1 VFSITRDKSFQ
12 ISLCLAL
19 AVHALVLFQ
28 SKPNPLIIQSEIS
41 LHNMDSKLK
50 LNLEK
55 RVVKKPVTKKKIVKK
70 AKKAVAKKEPIIEQE
85 VVKAQSAIMKTKINK
100 ASMHAP
106 KPRYPRMAIK
116 RGIEGS
122 VVVKILID
130 EKGLPYDVS
139 VLKSSGHKL
148 LDEAAKKT
156 AMQWKFSPALVD
168 GKPVKSQN
176 HQPFVF
182 SLQNI

>member
-1 VFSITRDKSFQ
+1 MGLVFA
-12 ISLCLAL
+12 LAL
-19 AVHALVLFQ
+19 HAIVLFQ
-28 SKPNPLIIQSEIS
+28 TKSSPITIQSEIS
-41 LHNMDSKLK
+41 VSNVEARLK
-50 LNLEK
+50 LNMEK
-55 RVVKKPVTKKKIVKK
+55 RVVKKPTPKKKL
-70 AKKAVAKKEPIIEQE
+70 AKKPKQVVAKKEVVIEQE
-85 VVKAQSAIMKTKINK
+85 VSKPQAAIMKTRMNK
-100 ASMHAP
+100 LSKHAP

-130 EKGLPYDVS
+130 ESGLPYSVS
-139 VLKSSGHKL
+139 VLKSSGFKV
-148 LDEAAKKT
+148 LDDAAKAT
-156 AMQWKFSPALVD
+156 AMRWKFSPALVD

>member
-1 VFSITRDKSFQ
+1 MFNIARDKSFQ

-19 AVHALVLFQ
+19 AVHALVLF
-28 SKPNPLIIQSEIS
+28 SAKSSPLTILSEVS
-41 LHNMDSKLK
+41 MANSPSKLQ
-50 LNLEK
+50 LNMQK
-55 RVVKKPVTKKKIVKK
+55 RAVKKPIQKKKLVKK
-70 AKKAVAKKEPIIEQE
+70 SKKLVAKKEVVIEQE
-85 VVKAQSAIMKTKINK
+85 VSKPQAAIMKTNFNK
-100 ASMHAP
+100 TSMHAP

-122 VVVKILID
+122 VVVKILIN
-130 EKGLPYDVS
+130 EQGLPYDVS
-139 VLKSSGHKL
+139 ILKSSGFKV
-148 LDEAAKKT
+148 LDEAAIKT